1 MCFRGESIF
10 VTAPAVSR
18 MLLVSKVA
26 KCDPKI
32 VIVSLNLWNTLVWT
46 KLTIVFQT
54 RLNVQIQQLFS
65 RSTLTQNSLW
75 QNAVVE
81 VLRRVPTHLE
91 TKEMMMGGGFLTA
104 EGCGGEAIA
113 LDARYSWTLEQDEGS
128 ECSVKGS
135 LKPSSQMLFEHS
147 F

>member
-18 MLLVSKVA
+18 MLLASKVV
-26 KCDPKI
+26 KCDSKI

-54 RLNVQIQQLFS
+54 RLNVQTTTFFPF
-65 RSTLTQNSLW
+65 TLTQNSLW